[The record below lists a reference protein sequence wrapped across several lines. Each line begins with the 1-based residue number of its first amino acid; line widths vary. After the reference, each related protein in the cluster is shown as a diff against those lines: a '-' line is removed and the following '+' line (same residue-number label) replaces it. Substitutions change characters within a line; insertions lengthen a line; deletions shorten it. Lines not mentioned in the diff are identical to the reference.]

1 MPEDP
6 APRIDWFGRIRQ
18 ALASAP
24 YTPEDGVI
32 EELAQHASA
41 VFDTARASGASIE
54 EAERRVQVLLEQWTR
69 EAPALRHRT
78 GRPPA
83 VAPPPTQSA
92 SWLSGVLLDGRYAI
106 RLLRRQPR
114 FAALV
119 VLTLALGI
127 GATTA
132 LFSVTYGV
140 LIKPLP
146 FPTGDRLV
154 VLKETRGGRPPRF
167 GSFSNTAYFAW
178 REQAQTIE
186 EIAAWTPRSATL
198 TGAGNPERLRAA
210 NVTASLF
217 RAIGAQPMR
226 GVLFTDNDETAP
238 VIVISEGLW
247 RQRFG
252 GDEHAV
258 GSVIQVDGESR
269 TIVGVLP
276 DSASYPDRQ
285 TRAWLPFRVPPPNG
299 NLLSMFE
306 AIATLRAGVSI
317 DQAMAEGTARGRFAA
332 PTGMTT
338 NAIFGGDGPVGVSA
352 RSLSESLTGDVRRP
366 LVVLLAAV
374 GLLLLVGITNVAGLQ
389 LSRATARRRELA
401 IRAAIGASAG
411 RVIRQLLIE
420 STALGLV
427 GGTAGFALAWWLLR
441 AAPSILPADFP
452 RVLDVTVSAPV
463 VLFAIAVSLVTSV
476 GFGVLPALRLRKLN
490 LVESLAEDGVSPA
503 GGRGRTSVAR
513 ARLLIVTGQI
523 AVACVLLVG
532 ALLLGR
538 SFFALLTTDRGYDP
552 THTLTA
558 RVSLPAPAY
567 TATRRTELLGQIVDR
582 MSAVPGVRAAA
593 FSTELP
599 LTPGGSTSAFTMPS
613 REAASGTL
621 TIQASP
627 RIVSPHYF
635 DTLDLRI
642 LEGRSLADTDTA
654 TSEPVVVVNETFRKR
669 FLGREALGARL
680 PMALWGQNQQG
691 DATIVGVSEDVRYV
705 GASTTSLAELY
716 FSFRQLSVG
725 VRPTLA
731 WLMVRSDGDRAG
743 LADLMRS
750 TVRDA
755 DANLIAD
762 SIMTLEERLLA
773 SSLARPRL
781 YAVLV
786 ASFAILAL
794 VVTGVGLFGVLSYSV
809 SQRTRELGV
818 RAALGASRLSLVG
831 LIVRQGIGVAAAGV
845 VIGLVAA
852 VWASRF
858 IDTLLF
864 GVTTGDVA
872 TYAVVPA
879 VILLVT
885 LLACLSPARRAAR
898 LDPIKALRS

>member
-1 MPEDP
+1 M
-6 APRIDWFGRIRQ
+6 
-18 ALASAP
+18 S
-24 YTPEDGVI
+24 
-32 EELAQHASA
+32 
-41 VFDTARASGASIE
+41 
-54 EAERRVQVLLEQWTR
+54 
-69 EAPALRHRT
+69 
-78 GRPPA
+78 
-83 VAPPPTQSA
+83 TQRS

-146 FPTGDRLV
+146 FSTADRLV

-167 GSFSNTAYFAW
+167 GSFSNTAYLAW
-178 REQAQTIE
+178 REQAQTID
-186 EIAAWTPRSATL
+186 EIAAWTPRTTTL
-198 TGAGNPERLRAA
+198 TGAGNPERIRAA

-217 RAIGAQPMR
+217 RAIDARPIRGA
-226 GVLFTDNDETAP
+226 VFTDNDEAAP

-252 GDEHAV
+252 ADEHTV
-258 GSVIQVDGESR
+258 GTVIQVDGESR

-276 DSASYPDRQ
+276 DSSSYPDRQ

-299 NLLSMFE
+299 NSLVMFE
-306 AIATLRAGVSI
+306 AVATLRPGVSI
-317 DQAMAEGTARGRFAA
+317 DQAVAEGTARGRFAA

-352 RSLSESLTGDVRRP
+352 RSLTDSLTSDIRRP
-366 LVVLLAAV
+366 LVVLLGAV
-374 GLLLLVGITNVAGLQ
+374 GLLLLVGVTNVAGLQ

-401 IRAAIGASAG
+401 IRAAIGASTG
-411 RVIRQLLIE
+411 RVVRQLLIE
-420 STALGLV
+420 SVALGLI
-427 GGTAGFALAWWLLR
+427 GGAAGVAFAWWLLR

-452 RVLDVTVSAPV
+452 RVVDVAVNGPV
-463 VLFAIAVSLVTSV
+463 VLFAILVSLITSV

-490 LVESLAEDGVSPA
+490 LVASLAEDGVSPA
-503 GGRGRTSVAR
+503 GGRGRTNVAR
-513 ARLLIVTGQI
+513 MRLLIVTGQI
-523 AVACVLLVG
+523 AVACVLLAG

-538 SFFALLTTDRGYDP
+538 SFFALLTTDRGYDA
-552 THTLTA
+552 TRTLTA
-558 RVSLPAPAY
+558 RLSLPAPAY
-567 TATRRTELLGQIVDR
+567 TATSRPGLLGQIVDR

-613 REAASGTL
+613 RDAASGTV

-627 RIVSPHYF
+627 RIVSPQYF
-635 DTLDLRI
+635 ATLDLRI

-669 FLGREALGARL
+669 FLGRDALGARL
-680 PMALWGQNQQG
+680 PMALWGQNQEG

-705 GASTTSLAELY
+705 GAATTSLAELY
-716 FSFRQLSVG
+716 FSFRQLKVG
-725 VRPTLA
+725 VRPTTA
-731 WLMVRSDGDRAG
+731 WLMLRSNGDPAG
-743 LADLMRS
+743 LAELVRS
-750 TVRDA
+750 AVHDA
-755 DANLIAD
+755 DATLVAD
-762 SIMTLEERLLA
+762 SIMTLEDRLLA
-773 SSLARPRL
+773 GSLARPRL
-781 YAVLV
+781 YAALV

-794 VVTGVGLFGVLSYSV
+794 IVTGVGLFGVLSYSV

-831 LIVRQGIGVAAAGV
+831 LIVRQGIGVAAAGL
-845 VIGLVAA
+845 VIGLIAA

-864 GVTTGDVA
+864 GVTTGDIT
-872 TYAVVPA
+872 TYALVPA

-885 LLACLSPARRAAR
+885 LLACLSPARRAAK

>member
-1 MPEDP
+1 M
-6 APRIDWFGRIRQ
+6 
-18 ALASAP
+18 
-24 YTPEDGVI
+24 
-32 EELAQHASA
+32 
-41 VFDTARASGASIE
+41 
-54 EAERRVQVLLEQWTR
+54 
-69 EAPALRHRT
+69 
-78 GRPPA
+78 
-83 VAPPPTQSA
+83 PTQRS
-92 SWLSGVLLDGRYAI
+92 SWFSGVLLDGRYAI
-106 RLLRRQPR
+106 RLLRRQAR

-140 LIKPLP
+140 LIKPLS
-146 FPTGDRLV
+146 FATADRLV

-167 GSFSNTAYFAW
+167 GSFSNTAYLAW

-186 EIAAWTPRSATL
+186 EIAAWTPRTATL
-198 TGAGNPERLRAA
+198 TGAGSPERIRAA

-217 RAIGAQPMR
+217 RAIGARPLR
-226 GVLFTDNDETAP
+226 GTVFSDSDEAAP

-252 GDEHAV
+252 ADERAI
-258 GSVIQVDGESR
+258 GSALQVDGESR
-269 TIVGVLP
+269 TIIGVLP
-276 DSASYPDRQ
+276 ESASFPDRQ
-285 TRAWLPFRVPPPNG
+285 TRAWLPFHVPPPNG
-299 NLLSMFE
+299 NALMMFE
-306 AIATLRAGVSI
+306 AIATLRSGMSI
-317 DQAMAEGTARGRFAA
+317 DQASAEGTARGRFAA

-352 RSLSESLTGDVRRP
+352 RTLTESLTGDVRRP
-366 LVVLLAAV
+366 LFVLLAAV
-374 GLLLLVGITNVAGLQ
+374 GLLLLVGVTNVAGLQ
-389 LSRATARRRELA
+389 LTRATARRRELA
-401 IRAAIGASAG
+401 IRAAIGASTG
-411 RVIRQLLIE
+411 RVLRQLLVE
-420 STALGLV
+420 SIALGLF
-427 GGTAGFALAWWLLR
+427 GGAAGFALAWWLLR
-441 AAPSILPADFP
+441 IAPSILPADFP
-452 RVLDVTVSAPV
+452 RVVDVTVSAPV
-463 VLFAIAVSLVTSV
+463 VLFAITVSLVTSV

-490 LVESLAEDGVSPA
+490 LVQSLAEDGASPA
-503 GGRGRTSVAR
+503 GGRGRTGGAR
-513 ARLLIVTGQI
+513 MRLLLVTGQI
-523 AVACVLLVG
+523 AVACVLLVA

-552 THTLTA
+552 TQTVTA
-558 RVSLPAPAY
+558 RLSLPAPAY
-567 TATRRTELLGQIVDR
+567 TATRRTELLGQLVDR

-613 REAASGTL
+613 READGGPV

-627 RIVSPHYF
+627 RIVSPRYF
-635 DTLDLRI
+635 DALDLRI
-642 LEGRSLADTDTA
+642 IEGRSLVDTDTA

-669 FLGREALGARL
+669 YLGRDALGARL
-680 PMALWGQNQQG
+680 PMALWGQNQKG
-691 DATIVGVSEDVRYV
+691 EATIVGVSEDVRYV

-725 VRPTLA
+725 VRPTTA
-731 WLMVRSDGDRAG
+731 WLMLRSDGDRAG
-743 LADLMRS
+743 LGGLLQSA
-750 TVRDA
+750 VRDA
-755 DANLIAD
+755 DPTLVAD

-773 SSLARPRL
+773 GSLARPRL

-831 LIVRQGIGVAAAGV
+831 LIVRQGIGVATAGL
-845 VIGLVAA
+845 VIGLIAA
-852 VWASRF
+852 VWATRF

-864 GVTTGDVA
+864 GVTTGDIA
-872 TYAVVPA
+872 TYALVPA
-879 VILLVT
+879 VVFFVT
-885 LLACLSPARRAAR
+885 LLACLAPARRAAR